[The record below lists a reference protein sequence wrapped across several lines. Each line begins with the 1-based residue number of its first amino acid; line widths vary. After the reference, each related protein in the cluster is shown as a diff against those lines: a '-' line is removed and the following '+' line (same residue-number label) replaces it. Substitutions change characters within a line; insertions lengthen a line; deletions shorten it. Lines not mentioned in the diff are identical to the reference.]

1 MTIPITVGICAYNE
15 EANIER
21 TLRSLF
27 SQESGVYSVDS
38 VIVVSSGSTDRTD
51 SIVES
56 MIPEF
61 PRIRLIRQEKREG
74 KNSAINL
81 ILREKGTEI
90 VVLLNADNILGSPDS
105 LNRLIEPF
113 SDPKVG
119 VVGGHP
125 VPVNDRDTV
134 AGFTSHL
141 VWAMHHH
148 VSQMSPKIG
157 ELMAFRDI
165 GKGLPTDMQS
175 DEDILRM
182 DLEQAGYRSVYA
194 EGALVLN
201 RGPENLRDFFKQ
213 RVRVNIG
220 ELYMK
225 KCFRYRI
232 PTHDYRKLYAAMLQS
247 IKDVGFHPVK
257 LTIAVLM
264 ELTTRLYALAYVK
277 ADKGDMSVWDRVDS
291 TKIV

>member
-27 SQESGVYSVDS
+27 SQESGVYALDS

-51 SIVES
+51 AIVES

-61 PRIRLIRQEKREG
+61 PCIRLIRQEKREG

-119 VVGGHP
+119 MVGGHP

-141 VWAMHHH
+141 VWTMHHH

-165 GKGLPTDMQS
+165 GKGLPTDKQS
-175 DEDILRM
+175 DEDILRLCDDLRRNGNRVVVGSNTFAPHWAYVWKM
-182 DLEQAGYRSVYA
+182 PSRPLMHFDALYASHLIHIAKPEPEFWQFICRSEHSAPEETVFIDDLEENCNAARSIGINTFLYKGDGRYA
-194 EGALVLN
+194 RLESFIGAL
-201 RGPENLRDFFKQ
+201 
-213 RVRVNIG
+213 
-220 ELYMK
+220 
-225 KCFRYRI
+225 
-232 PTHDYRKLYAAMLQS
+232 
-247 IKDVGFHPVK
+247 
-257 LTIAVLM
+257 
-264 ELTTRLYALAYVK
+264 
-277 ADKGDMSVWDRVDS
+277 
-291 TKIV
+291 

>member
-1 MTIPITVGICAYNE
+1 MIPITVGICAYNE

-27 SQESGVYSVDS
+27 SQERGVYSVDS
-38 VIVVSSGSTDRTD
+38 VVVVSSGSTDRTD

-81 ILREKGTEI
+81 ILKEKGTEI

-119 VVGGHP
+119 MVGGHP
-125 VPVNDRDTV
+125 VPVNASDTL
-134 AGFTSHL
+134 AGFTSNL
-141 VWAMHHH
+141 VWVMHHH
-148 VSQMSPKIG
+148 VSSISPKIG
-157 ELMAFRDI
+157 ELIAFRDV
-165 GKGLPTDMQS
+165 GVKLPSESGS
-175 DEDILRM
+175 DEDRLKV
-182 DLEQAGYRSVYA
+182 DLEAAGYSTVYA
-194 EGALVLN
+194 PGAVVLN
-201 RGPENLRDFFKQ
+201 RGPETIRDFFKQ

-220 ELYMK
+220 EIYVTK
-225 KCFRYRI
+225 DYDYSI
-232 PTHDYRKLYAAMLQS
+232 PTHDYRKLYVAMLES
-247 IKDVGFHPVK
+247 IKDVGYHPFK
-257 LTIAVLM
+257 LTAAVFL
-264 ELTTRLYALAYVK
+264 ELATRVYAHTYVMVG
-277 ADKGDMSVWDRVDS
+277 KGDMSIWDRVDS
-291 TKIV
+291 TKKL

>member
-27 SQESGVYSVDS
+27 SQESGVYALDS
-38 VIVVSSGSTDRTD
+38 VVVVSSGSTDRTD

-61 PRIRLIRQEKREG
+61 PCIRLICQEKREG

-125 VPVNDRDTV
+125 VLVNASDILS
-134 AGFTSHL
+134 GFTSNL
-141 VWAMHHH
+141 VWTMHHH
-148 VSQMSPKIG
+148 VSNISPKIG
-157 ELMAFRDI
+157 ELIAFRDI
-165 GKGLPTDMQS
+165 GMKLPSESGS
-175 DEDILRM
+175 DEDRLKA
-182 DLEQAGYRSVYA
+182 DLETSGYSTVCA
-194 EGALVLN
+194 PCAVVFN
-201 RGPENLRDFFKQ
+201 RGPETISDFFRQ
-213 RVRVNIG
+213 RVRVNVG
-220 ELYMK
+220 EIHVTKDYD
-225 KCFRYRI
+225 YSV
-232 PTHDYRKLYAAMLQS
+232 PTHNHRKFYVAMLES
-247 IKDVGFHPVK
+247 IKDVGYHPFK
-257 LTIAVLM
+257 LTAAVLL
-264 ELTTRLYALAYVK
+264 EIATRVYAHIYAISG
-277 ADKGDMSVWDRVDS
+277 KGDINV
-291 TKIV
+291 

>member
-27 SQESGVYSVDS
+27 SQESGVYALDS

-61 PRIRLIRQEKREG
+61 PCIRLIRQEKREG

-119 VVGGHP
+119 MVGGHP

-141 VWAMHHH
+141 VWTMHHH
-148 VSQMSPKIG
+148 VSQISPKIG

-201 RGPENLRDFFKQ
+201 RGPENLRDFFKLKQ
-213 RVRVNIG
+213 VPVYLNTTVKEITEKLFFDIRNILDKHMG
-220 ELYMK
+220 
-225 KCFRYRI
+225 
-232 PTHDYRKLYAAMLQS
+232 S
-247 IKDVGFHPVK
+247 IFEEVSSLLEKNN
-257 LTIAVLM
+257 LN
-264 ELTTRLYALAYVK
+264 
-277 ADKGDMSVWDRVDS
+277 
-291 TKIV
+291 